1 MNLELSDDEK
11 AALIRELDQIIQDD
25 R

>member
-11 AALIRELDQIIQDD
+11 VALIRKLDQIIQDD